1 MFYNWAHCTC
11 ITIKLPLFGCFVDT
25 AWDLYVD
32 PYLDIHFVPQKSA
45 VGKLEHSG
53 LLMLNSW
60 DFCIQIWVWMRAQ
73 RPWPSLTTQSWSWK
87 NPLNIRPFPLF
98 SQECAL
104 WVQVR
109 LRAPWQWT
117 CCPGPWVEFWFSTV
131 CHQIH
136 FDSYWGRCHKP
147 RNAKLSGGVG
157 RKLGI
162 TAERISW
169 AVASVNRQIDLLW
182 EYACFPFY
190 LLQTSFSL
198 RKCFTVLG
206 RWEWPLGIISSD
218 CTSLHIFD
226 FTCFPRRNRAG
237 RGRL

>member
-1 MFYNWAHCTC
+1 MWGKRVADDFTNVSFDDPISVLRSDRKEIWANTPTGFYNFFAYNFLMFYNWAHCTC

-87 NPLNIRPFPLF
+87 DLLDIRPFRLF

-104 WVQVR
+104 WVQVI

-117 CCPGPWVEFWFSTV
+117 CCCGPWVEFWFSTV

-136 FDSYWGRCHKP
+136 FDSYWGKCHKP
-147 RNAKLSGGVG
+147 RNAKALRWGGQKAWNNSWENILSS
-157 RKLGI
+157 R
-162 TAERISW
+162 ER
-169 AVASVNRQIDLLW
+169 
-182 EYACFPFY
+182 
-190 LLQTSFSL
+190 
-198 RKCFTVLG
+198 
-206 RWEWPLGIISSD
+206 
-218 CTSLHIFD
+218 
-226 FTCFPRRNRAG
+226 
-237 RGRL
+237 